1 MGCLLGSCIA
11 IGRVAIVKSTAIIG
25 NDICTHCARVV
36 AKEAFLAILL
46 KAKINDTFAFVI
58 IKPSQFGHITLFV
71 DDLNL
76 INHLSRNILSSSL
89 YVISKKL
96 LAINTNTF
104 DFLTIDSHFTFLVDL
119 NAVHFFEEIFHCS
132 SLCYL
137 IRRGI
142 IFNCISFDS
151 HLCRT
156 TLYTYFGQIMY
167 ILYHSYWAKIYV
179 LVFHFNPLYMIRKT
193 HCRYNQFILTFMQF
207 VNNKIAI

>member
-1 MGCLLGSCIA
+1 MLGSCIA
-11 IGRVAIVKSTAIIG
+11 IGRVAIVKSSAIIG

-36 AKEAFLAILL
+36 TKNTFLAFFL
-46 KAKINDTFAFVI
+46 KAKIDDTFAFVI
-58 IKPSQFGHITLFV
+58 IKPSQFGHITFLI

-76 INHLSRNILSSSL
+76 INHLSRNILGCSL
-89 YVISKKL
+89 NIISKKL
-96 LAINTNTF
+96 LSIDTNTF
-104 DFLTIDSHFTFLVDL
+104 NFLTIDSHFTFLVDL

-132 SLCYL
+132 SLCHL

-142 IFNCISFDS
+142 IFDRITFDG
-151 HLCRT
+151 HLCST